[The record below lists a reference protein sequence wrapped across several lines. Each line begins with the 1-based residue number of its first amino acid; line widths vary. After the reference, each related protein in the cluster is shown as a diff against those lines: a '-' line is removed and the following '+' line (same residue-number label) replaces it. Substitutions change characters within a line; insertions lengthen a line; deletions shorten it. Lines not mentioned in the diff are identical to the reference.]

1 MSHNEVCTCRG
12 ARRNEQER
20 VEMLRSMNWQQRQ
33 QREHSWLCVNNRVMG
48 ERQQR
53 YKEVRE
59 LKKKHQRVIN
69 KEVTKEQEE
78 KRLQHDYI
86 LDQQISAKERVKRHK
101 ELKQLQVHLD

>member
-1 MSHNEVCTCRG
+1 
-12 ARRNEQER
+12 
-20 VEMLRSMNWQQRQ
+20 
-33 QREHSWLCVNNRVMG
+33 MG

-59 LKKKHQRVIN
+59 LKKRHQRVIN
-69 KEVTKEQEE
+69 KEVNKEQEE